1 MNRVPQIA
9 SVTEFRNNHVA
20 VLQKLGNGPVILAQH
35 SQPVA
40 VIVTPEQWNEQ
51 SDELQ
56 RLRRIIEGDR
66 QFAEIATGDRV
77 EFNLADMPQ

>member
-9 SVTEFRNNHVA
+9 SITELRNNHLA
-20 VLQKLGNGPVILAQH
+20 LLKRLDNGPVILAQH

-66 QFAEIATGDRV
+66 QFAEIAAGDHV